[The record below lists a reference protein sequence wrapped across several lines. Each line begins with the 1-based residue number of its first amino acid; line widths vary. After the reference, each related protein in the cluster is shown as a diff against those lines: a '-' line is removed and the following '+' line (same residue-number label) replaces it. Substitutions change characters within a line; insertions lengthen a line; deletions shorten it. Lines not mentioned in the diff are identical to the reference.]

1 MPTTRGTRTG
11 LPMFEYLD
19 PDWHLQPIEMRDML
33 DAVNSLGALAVRLAE
48 YPSASLDVNV
58 LPGDYRKA
66 DGTVG
71 SYAGVAPQTLAAS
84 GTRYLWLTNAGALT
98 VGSAWPTSGFYL
110 PLAVV
115 VVGASTITSVT
126 DARTLPG
133 VVSGGPTRGT
143 ATLVA
148 GTVTISTAA
157 VETGSFILH
166 ARKTAGGTLGN
177 LSLGTVVAGTSFVIN
192 SSSGSDTSTINW
204 AIL

>member
-11 LPMFEYLD
+11 LPMWEYLD
-19 PDWHLQPIEMRDML
+19 TDWHEPPIEMRDML
-33 DAVNSLGALAVRLAE
+33 DNVNALGALAVRLAE

-58 LPGDYRKA
+58 LAGDYRKA
-66 DGTVG
+66 DDTVG

-84 GTRYLWLTNAGALT
+84 GTRYLWLTNAGVLT
-98 VGSAWPTSGFYL
+98 VGAGWPTAGWYL
-110 PLAVV
+110 PLAIV
-115 VVGASTITSVT
+115 VVGTSTIISIT

-148 GTVTISTAA
+148 GTVTVSTAA
-157 VETGSFILH
+157 VESGSFILY
-166 ARKTAGGTLGN
+166 ARKTAGGTLGD
-177 LSLGTVVAGTSFVIN
+177 LSLGTVTAGTSFVIN
-192 SSSGSDTSTINW
+192 SSSGSDTSTVNW